1 MADQI
6 VTSRLAAIR
15 AADMVGDSRFPVF
28 PSVVD
33 TLRCIIEVQRSM
45 RERNAGVTEDKRI
58 EFRIG
63 INVGDVMPEG
73 EDLLGDGVTL
83 AARIQGL
90 AEPGGICLSGTARD
104 QVRDRLA
111 LELAGLV
118 LWLGQC
124 AVSRNRENYELEP
137 VSTTDF
143 KLVIPCRRCARGRH
157 DELAL
162 TLDDYR

>member
-1 MADQI
+1 MADQN

-15 AADMVGDSRFPVF
+15 AADMVGDSRFLEF

-33 TLRCIIEVQRSM
+33 ALRCVIEVQRSM
-45 RERNAGVTEDKRI
+45 RERNAKVAEDKRI

-73 EDLLGDGVTL
+73 EDLLGDDVTL
-83 AARIQGL
+83 AARIRGL

-111 LELAGLV
+111 SNWQAWSLV
-118 LWLGQC
+118 LSNVPSQEIVRIIGLNLYLLQ
-124 AVSRNRENYELEP
+124 
-137 VSTTDF
+137 T
-143 KLVIPCRRCARGRH
+143 
-157 DELAL
+157 LA
-162 TLDDYR
+162 

>member
-15 AADMVGDSRFPVF
+15 AADMVGDSRFLEF

-33 TLRCIIEVQRSM
+33 ALRCVIEVQRSM
-45 RERNAGVTEDKRI
+45 REHNAEVAEDKRI

-73 EDLLGDGVTL
+73 EDLLGDDVTL
-83 AARIQGL
+83 AARIRGL

-124 AVSRNRENYELEP
+124 ASQEIVRITGLNLYLLQTLACHSVP
-137 VSTTDF
+137 QMCSWS
-143 KLVIPCRRCARGRH
+143 PRRIGV
-157 DELAL
+157 DP
-162 TLDDYR
+162 